1 MFAEDGVTF
10 HETPFLKDAVN
21 AQARR
26 IVDAGKKLSTV
37 QGEYFLWDDCFDMLL
52 STGTAVVLVMPV

>member
-1 MFAEDGVTF
+1 MFSEDGVTF

-21 AQARR
+21 EQARR
-26 IVDAGKKLSTV
+26 IVDTGKKLSTV

-52 STGTAVVLVMPV
+52 RTGTAVVLVMPV